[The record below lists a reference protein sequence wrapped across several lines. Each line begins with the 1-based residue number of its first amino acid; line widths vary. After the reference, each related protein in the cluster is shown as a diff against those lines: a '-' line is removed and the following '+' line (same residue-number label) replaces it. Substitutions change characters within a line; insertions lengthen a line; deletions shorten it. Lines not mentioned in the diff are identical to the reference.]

1 MDMNSN
7 ETYIGQID
15 LLSLVDSKLITVGNQ
30 AGIFIPIG
38 SNPSIYRRVTK
49 KGQEKAEL
57 DFVMRPTT
65 NGLGGNTHFVK
76 ANVGTANRERLGLS
90 KEEAQ
95 QYSPILGN
103 AKPLAKR
110 EEAPAPAVQ
119 DDDDLPEGDFVGF

>member
-1 MDMNSN
+1 MNSN
-7 ETYIGQID
+7 DTYIGQID
-15 LLSLVDSKLITVGNQ
+15 LLSLVDSKLIVVENQ

-76 ANVGTANRERLGLS
+76 ANVGTANRERMGLS

-103 AKPLAKR
+103 AKPLARR
-110 EEAPAPAVQ
+110 EDTPAQVQ
-119 DDDDLPEGDFVGF
+119 DDDDLPEGDFQGF

>member
-1 MDMNSN
+1 MNMN
-7 ETYIGQID
+7 NDTYIGQID
-15 LLSLVDSKLITVGNQ
+15 LLSLVDSKLIVVENQ

-76 ANVGTANRERLGLS
+76 ANVGTANRERMGLS

-103 AKPLAKR
+103 AKPLARR
-110 EEAPAPAVQ
+110 EEAPAQVQ
-119 DDDDLPEGDFVGF
+119 DDDDLPEGDFQGF

>member
-7 ETYIGQID
+7 DTYIGQID
-15 LLSLVDSKLITVGNQ
+15 LLSLVDSKLIVVENQ

-38 SNPSIYRRVTK
+38 STPSIYRRVTK

-76 ANVGTANRERLGLS
+76 ANVGTANRERMGLS

-103 AKPLAKR
+103 AKPLARR
-110 EEAPAPAVQ
+110 EEAPAQVQ
-119 DDDDLPEGDFVGF
+119 DDDDLPEGDFQGF

>member
-7 ETYIGQID
+7 DTYIGQID
-15 LLSLVDSKLITVGNQ
+15 LLSLVDSKLIVVENQ

-57 DFVMRPTT
+57 DFVMRPTS

-103 AKPLAKR
+103 AKPLARR
-110 EEAPAPAVQ
+110 EEAPAPVQ
-119 DDDDLPEGDFVGF
+119 DDGDLPEGDFVGF

>member
-7 ETYIGQID
+7 DTYIGQID
-15 LLSLVDSKLITVGNQ
+15 LLSLVDSKLIVVENQ

-103 AKPLAKR
+103 AKPLARR
-110 EEAPAPAVQ
+110 EEAPAQVQ
-119 DDDDLPEGDFVGF
+119 DDDDLPEGDFQGF

>member
-1 MDMNSN
+1 MDMNTN

-76 ANVGTANRERLGLS
+76 ANVGTANRERMGLS

-110 EEAPAPAVQ
+110 EEASAPAVQ

>member
-7 ETYIGQID
+7 DTYIGQID
-15 LLSLVDSKLITVGNQ
+15 LLSLVDSKLIVVENQ

-57 DFVMRPTT
+57 DFVMRPTS
-65 NGLGGNTHFVK
+65 NGLNGNTHFVK
-76 ANVGTANRERLGLS
+76 ANVGTANRERMGLT
-90 KEEAQ
+90 KDEAQ

-103 AKPLAKR
+103 AKPLARR
-110 EEAPAPAVQ
+110 EEPQPQVQ
-119 DDDDLPEGDFVGF
+119 DDDDLPEGDFKGF

>member
-1 MDMNSN
+1 MNSN
-7 ETYIGQID
+7 DTYIGQID
-15 LLSLVDSKLITVGNQ
+15 LLSLVDSKLIVVENQ

-76 ANVGTANRERLGLS
+76 ANVGTANRERMGLS

-103 AKPLAKR
+103 AKPLARR
-110 EEAPAPAVQ
+110 EEASAQVQ
-119 DDDDLPEGDFVGF
+119 DDDDLPEGDFQGF

>member
-1 MDMNSN
+1 MNN
-7 ETYIGQID
+7 DTYIGQID
-15 LLSLVDSKLITVGNQ
+15 LLSLVDSKLIVVENQ

-103 AKPLAKR
+103 AKPLARR
-110 EEAPAPAVQ
+110 EEAPAPVQ
-119 DDDDLPEGDFVGF
+119 DDEDLPEGEFMGF

>member
-7 ETYIGQID
+7 DTYIGQID
-15 LLSLVDSKLITVGNQ
+15 LLSLVDSKLIVVEDQ

-76 ANVGTANRERLGLS
+76 ANVGTANRERMGLS

-103 AKPLAKR
+103 AKPLARR
-110 EEAPAPAVQ
+110 EEAPAQVQ
-119 DDDDLPEGDFVGF
+119 DDDDLPEGDFQGF

>member
-1 MDMNSN
+1 MNSN
-7 ETYIGQID
+7 DTYIGQID
-15 LLSLVDSKLITVGNQ
+15 LLSLVDSKLIVVEDQ

-76 ANVGTANRERLGLS
+76 ANVGTANRERMGLS

-103 AKPLAKR
+103 AKPLARR
-110 EEAPAPAVQ
+110 EEAPAQVQ
-119 DDDDLPEGDFVGF
+119 DDDDLPEGDFQGF